1 MACEHVVQAKLLK
14 GIIPKSSGIYKMLG
28 DEGRILYI
36 GKAKNLFNRLK
47 SYMQFSNLD
56 TKTSRM
62 ISLVVDVEIITTQT
76 EAEALI
82 LEASLIKAFF
92 PPYNILLKDDRS
104 LPFIALDLAH
114 EFPSIFK
121 YRGKKQSK
129 IMYFGP
135 FGSSDVVFEIIDL
148 VQKIFKLRTCS
159 DSEFKSRKRACIKH
173 QIKLCSAPCVNKVGK
188 EDYASKVT
196 KCINF
201 FNAKDD
207 SFKKDIVQQM
217 SIHAEKMEFEEAI
230 LLRNTL
236 EMVAKI
242 QQKGDINFANF
253 DDTDVVCLMLKNNV
267 CAVQIFFVR
276 NSMSFGSKV
285 FFPQVQEN
293 STTNQIMEAFLMQ
306 FYESNQ
312 IPKEILINI
321 AIENEKAIQEA
332 LGVRIHNPKL
342 GKKYDLLKFT
352 ISNLETEL
360 EKQINSK
367 SKIMQNLTELKEFL
381 NLNSLPKRI
390 DVFDN
395 SHNAGTDFIGAMIVC
410 GQDGFLK
417 KEYRKY
423 NVKYNETKA
432 GDDYAM
438 MREVMRRRYSKIEPE
453 SKPDLIVIDG
463 GKGQLSAV
471 AGVFEEIGCNIPFIC
486 ISKGLDRNAGKE
498 KFHTLSFTDL
508 ELKYNSSLLFYFQ
521 NIRDEAH
528 RFAISTHRLKRSKS
542 FIKSQIDE
550 IDGVGLRRKK
560 LLLEHF
566 GSVAN
571 IKSAKIEDLSK
582 VNGISKSLAQQIY
595 DSLH

>member
-1 MACEHVVQAKLLK
+1 
-14 GIIPKSSGIYKMLG
+14 
-28 DEGRILYI
+28 
-36 GKAKNLFNRLK
+36 
-47 SYMQFSNLD
+47 
-56 TKTSRM
+56 
-62 ISLVVDVEIITTQT
+62 
-76 EAEALI
+76 
-82 LEASLIKAFF
+82 
-92 PPYNILLKDDRS
+92 
-104 LPFIALDLAH
+104 
-114 EFPSIFK
+114 
-121 YRGKKQSK
+121 
-129 IMYFGP
+129 
-135 FGSSDVVFEIIDL
+135 
-148 VQKIFKLRTCS
+148 
-159 DSEFKSRKRACIKH
+159 
-173 QIKLCSAPCVNKVGK
+173 
-188 EDYASKVT
+188 
-196 KCINF
+196 
-201 FNAKDD
+201 
-207 SFKKDIVQQM
+207 
-217 SIHAEKMEFEEAI
+217 
-230 LLRNTL
+230 
-236 EMVAKI
+236 
-242 QQKGDINFANF
+242 
-253 DDTDVVCLMLKNNV
+253 MLKNNV

-352 ISNLETEL
+352 ISNLESEL

-571 IKSAKIEDLSK
+571 IKSAKVEDLSK

-595 DSLH
+595 DSFH

>member
-217 SIHAEKMEFEEAI
+217 NIHAEKMEFEEAI

-253 DDTDVVCLMLKNNV
+253 EDTDVVCVMLKNNV

-352 ISNLETEL
+352 ISNLESEL